1 MPKKKIIVEN
11 IDDNDNKND
20 DVIDTSESVVTTIE
34 KQEELIEK
42 QKEVIEKQ
50 EVEPKPEPETKPE
63 PEPKPEPVETQTKT
77 RVQELIKCPKCDK
90 MVKLKT
96 LKYSHKKTC
105 SGEECNQKK
114 IVKEEPLPEKPAAVV
129 NDIDET
135 PKQEAPKISRTKS
148 IMIPEKIQ
156 ITPEMMKEHRQN
168 MMKERLQLRQNNMK
182 RLFANSIK

>member
-11 IDDNDNKND
+11 IDDNDTKND
-20 DVIDTSESVVTTIE
+20 ENIDTSEPIVTTIE
-34 KQEELIEK
+34 KQEALMEK
-42 QKEVIEKQ
+42 QEEVIETQ
-50 EVEPKPEPETKPE
+50 QVEPKPETKPE
-63 PEPKPEPVETQTKT
+63 PEPVETQTKT

-114 IVKEEPLPEKPAAVV
+114 IVKEEPLPEKQE
-129 NDIDET
+129 DEPKPEPET
-135 PKQEAPKISRTKS
+135 KQEAPKISRTKS

-156 ITPEMMKEHRQN
+156 ITPEMIKEHRQN
-168 MMKERLQLRQNNMK
+168 MIRERLELRQNNMK

>member
-20 DVIDTSESVVTTIE
+20 DVIDTSESIVTTIE
-34 KQEELIEK
+34 KQEALMEK
-42 QKEVIEKQ
+42 QEEVIETQ
-50 EVEPKPEPETKPE
+50 QVETKPE
-63 PEPKPEPVETQTKT
+63 PEPKPESKPEPEPVETQT
-77 RVQELIKCPKCDK
+77 RLQELIKCPKCNK
-90 MVKLKT
+90 MVKHKT

-105 SGEECNQKK
+105 SGEESNQKK
-114 IVKEEPLPEKPAAVV
+114 IVKEEPLPEKPAVVV
-129 NDIDET
+129 NDIKET
-135 PKQEAPKISRTKS
+135 PIQEAPKLTRTKS
-148 IMIPEKIQ
+148 IIPEKIQ

>member
-20 DVIDTSESVVTTIE
+20 DVIDTSESIVTTIE
-34 KQEELIEK
+34 KQEALMEK
-42 QKEVIEKQ
+42 QEEVIETQ
-50 EVEPKPEPETKPE
+50 QDEPKPEPKQ
-63 PEPKPEPVETQTKT
+63 EPVDTKT
-77 RVQELIKCPKCDK
+77 RIQELIKCPKCDK

-105 SGEECNQKK
+105 SGEESNQKK
-114 IVKEEPLPEKPAAVV
+114 IVKEEPLPEKPAVVV
-129 NDIDET
+129 NDIKET
-135 PKQEAPKISRTKS
+135 PKQEAPKLTRTKS
-148 IMIPEKIQ
+148 IIPEKIQ

-168 MMKERLQLRQNNMK
+168 MIRERLELRQNNMK

>member
-34 KQEELIEK
+34 KQEE
-42 QKEVIEKQ
+42 VIEKQ
-50 EVEPKPEPETKPE
+50 EEVIEKVETQQVEPKPE
-63 PEPKPEPVETQTKT
+63 PEPVETQTKP
-77 RVQELIKCPKCDK
+77 RLQELIQCPKCNE

-105 SGEECNQKK
+105 SGEESNKK
-114 IVKEEPLPEKPAAVV
+114 KNVKEEPLPEKLPEKPAVVV
-129 NDIDET
+129 NDIEEI
-135 PKQEAPKISRTKS
+135 PKPPKITRTKS
-148 IMIPEKIQ
+148 IIIQEKIQ
-156 ITPEMMKEHRQN
+156 ITPEMIKEHKQN